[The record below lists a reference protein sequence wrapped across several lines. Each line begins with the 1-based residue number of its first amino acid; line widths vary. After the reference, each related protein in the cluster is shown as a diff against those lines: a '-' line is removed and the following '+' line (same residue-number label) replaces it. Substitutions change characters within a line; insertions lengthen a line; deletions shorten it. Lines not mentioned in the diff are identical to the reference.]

1 MPVAVGVNVT
11 ETVQV
16 APTAMLAGQLLVCA
30 KSPLATMPVIFRTA
44 EPLLVTV
51 IVLAALVVLVVWA
64 AKVRLVGLNEM
75 PGTPMPVPV
84 RA

>member
-1 MPVAVGVNVT
+1 VPVAVGVNVT